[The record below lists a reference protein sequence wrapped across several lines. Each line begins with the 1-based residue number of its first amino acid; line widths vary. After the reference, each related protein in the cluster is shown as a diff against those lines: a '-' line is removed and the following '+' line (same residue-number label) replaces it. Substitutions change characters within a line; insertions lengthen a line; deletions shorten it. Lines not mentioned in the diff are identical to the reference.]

1 MYQSGRAGDEAKKR
15 KSPAKSGRVGITDC
29 CEWER
34 KAETLVSNNSHP
46 PQPPVQ
52 NLSHDYKIAKIYG
65 TLKNKTEAIIIKLKN
80 TSLRCT
86 AFCYNKRMM
95 VKNLYTRFKI

>member
-1 MYQSGRAGDEAKKR
+1 MYQSGKAGDEAKKR
-15 KSPAKSGRVGITDC
+15 KSPAKRGRVGITVC

-46 PQPPVQ
+46 PQPPVH
-52 NLSHDYKIAKIYG
+52 NLSDDYKIAKIYG
-65 TLKNKTEAIIIKLKN
+65 TLKNKTL
-80 TSLRCT
+80 LRCTACT

-95 VKNLYTRFKI
+95 VKDLYTRFKI